1 MLRVKTARRLFSFF
15 KAHPRAVVAVQLV
28 VLVVFFVS
36 VGTALR
42 GSFKDAGDDLRNA
55 NPVYFLL
62 GCAALA
68 AYYLVFVFG
77 WMRILAD
84 WDIRISYPAALRAE
98 MEIGRASCRER
109 RWGSV

>member
-1 MLRVKTARRLFSFF
+1 MILA
-15 KAHPRAVVAVQLV
+15 
-28 VLVVFFVS
+28 VFFVS
-36 VGTALR
+36 VGWAVR

-55 NPVYFLL
+55 NPALFVL

-84 WDIRISYPAALRAE
+84 WDIQHLVS
-98 MEIGRASCRER
+98 GRAAGRDGLDAREVRAR
-109 RWGSV
+109 RRLDAGRTRRRSATRGHHRCAHS